1 MKIAISGG
9 SGFVGQALTDHF
21 TSKGHDVYILTR
33 SPDGKP
39 EKERVTYIKWLSDDH
54 QLDELPF
61 LDAVVNLAGES
72 INGRWTEEKKEKI
85 LSSRIQATRSTLDLI
100 KQQGMKPDVLI
111 NASAVGYYGT
121 SKTDKF
127 DEWSEEPGNGFL
139 AEVTRQW
146 ENEALKANDYGL
158 RVVCTR
164 FGLILDKDEGALP
177 RMALP
182 YKLYGGGPIGS
193 GEQWYS
199 WIHIRDIVGI
209 IDFAIKNPQIEGALN
224 ATSPHPVQMDD
235 FGRLLGRSL
244 NRPHWFPL
252 PGFVLRT
259 TLGEMSSLILE
270 GQKVY
275 PQKALDHEYKFN
287 YPTLSSALNAIYEQ

>member
-9 SGFVGQALTDHF
+9 SGFVGQTLTDHF
-21 TSKGHDVYILTR
+21 TDNGHDVYILTR
-33 SPDGKP
+33 NPDGKP

-54 QLDELPF
+54 QLNEIPQ
-61 LDAVVNLAGES
+61 LDAIVNLSGES
-72 INGRWTEEKKEKI
+72 INGRWTEEKKKEI
-85 LSSRIQATRSTLDLI
+85 LSSRIQATRSILDLI
-100 KQQGMKPDVLI
+100 ERQETKPEVLI
-111 NASAVGYYGT
+111 NASAVGYYGASET
-121 SKTDKF
+121 EKF
-127 DEWSEEPGNGFL
+127 DEWSEEPGDGFL

-146 ENEALKANDYGL
+146 EREALNAKEYDL

-164 FGLILDKDEGALP
+164 FGLILDKNEGALP

-199 WIHIRDIVGI
+199 WIHIRDVVGLV
-209 IDFAIKNPQIEGALN
+209 DFAIQKKRIEGALN
-224 ATSPHPVQMDD
+224 ATSPHPVQMND
-235 FGRLLGRSL
+235 FGRLLGRCL

-252 PGFVLRT
+252 PGFVLRM

-275 PQKALDHEYKFN
+275 PQKALDHEYRFN
-287 YPTLSSALNAIYEQ
+287 YPTLSSALTAIYE